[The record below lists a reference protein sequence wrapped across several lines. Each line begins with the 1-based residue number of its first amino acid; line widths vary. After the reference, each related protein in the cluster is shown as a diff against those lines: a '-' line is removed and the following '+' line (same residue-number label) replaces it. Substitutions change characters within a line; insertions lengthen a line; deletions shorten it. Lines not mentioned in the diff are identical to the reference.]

1 VISVSR
7 NNRKGEEEEGGGGSY
22 RGRVRE
28 GERSIMAVLQ
38 DVLDFIPRY
47 TGLTPVTFFTV
58 VALVMGIYY
67 LITSM
72 LAPPPAPV
80 KRSVVL
86 PLPPPVQLGEV
97 TLEELAAYNGSDP
110 QKPLLMAI
118 KAQIYDVSQSRAF
131 YGPGGPYALFA
142 GKDASRALAKMSFED
157 SDLTG
162 DIEGLSPYELEAL
175 TDWEYKFMSKYVK
188 VGVIKPSAP
197 DSVDREAPAAEFEPV
212 KSEAPV
218 ESDAPIESETEK
230 VVEAEPT
237 AESHPTA

>member
-22 RGRVRE
+22 RCRGR
-28 GERSIMAVLQ
+28 ERSIMAVLQ
-38 DVLDFIPRY
+38 DALDFIPRY

-72 LAPPPAPV
+72 LAPPPPPV
-80 KRSVVL
+80 KRPVVL

-118 KAQIYDVSQSRAF
+118 KAQIYDVSQSRFFSSICTAF
-131 YGPGGPYALFA
+131 
-142 GKDASRALAKMSFED
+142 
-157 SDLTG
+157 
-162 DIEGLSPYELEAL
+162 SPCLL
-175 TDWEYKFMSKYVK
+175 
-188 VGVIKPSAP
+188 P
-197 DSVDREAPAAEFEPV
+197 EAPALCFVSAWLFSVSSSPQL
-212 KSEAPV
+212 
-218 ESDAPIESETEK
+218 
-230 VVEAEPT
+230 
-237 AESHPTA
+237 